1 MNTSIFF
8 SISSYFTGR
17 DKEELSASYSFSSRL
32 CTTRRV
38 WSQYHPTLQ
47 AETRRS
53 EELSASYSF
62 SSHGWLCT
70 TCRVWIQ
77 PDSRLFWYSTI
88 CIREYVLKGLGE
100 AQKRFHLNAGS
111 NLHSEQRKSTPPR
124 NK

>member
-32 CTTRRV
+32 CKKRRV

-62 SSHGWLCT
+62 SSHGC
-70 TCRVWIQ
+70 
-77 PDSRLFWYSTI
+77 
-88 CIREYVLKGLGE
+88 
-100 AQKRFHLNAGS
+100 AQHVAYGS
-111 NLHSEQRKSTPPR
+111 NQIQDFFGTPPFVSV
-124 NK
+124 NTFWKG